1 MRTSRAGA
9 TTLRTATRA
18 LTSTRGYATKD
29 EALKPNLGAAR
40 VEKLAAKDEKSAF
53 RAQLYESTAERTKK
67 ERADRD
73 RHARERQEGGGGR
86 NIATTF
92 GMFSATFTRLTAP
105 AVRAAE
111 VKCKS

>member
-1 MRTSRAGA
+1 MSANTLLRSAARSTPVVRNAARAVTGA
-9 TTLRTATRA
+9 
-18 LTSTRGYATKD
+18 RGYA
-29 EALKPNLGAAR
+29 EAPKPNLGENRPIPKA
-40 VEKLAAKDEKSAF
+40 VAKDDKSAF

-92 GMFSATFTRLTAP
+92 GMLQQSSLQPHQAP
-105 AVRAAE
+105 GT
-111 VKCKS
+111 S

>member
-1 MRTSRAGA
+1 MRNASRV
-9 TTLRTATRA
+9 LS
-18 LTSTRGYATKD
+18 STRGYATKD
-29 EALKPNLGAAR
+29 EAPKPNLGAAR

-92 GMFSATFTRLTAP
+92 GMWQTLLG
-105 AVRAAE
+105 
-111 VKCKS
+111 